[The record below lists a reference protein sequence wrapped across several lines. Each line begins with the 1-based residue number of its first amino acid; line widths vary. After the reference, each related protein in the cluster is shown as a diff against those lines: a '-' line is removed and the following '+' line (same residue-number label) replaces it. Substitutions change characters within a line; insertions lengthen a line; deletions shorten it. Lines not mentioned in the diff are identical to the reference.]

1 MKIDLCAATKFVTCI
16 QIELSRSEVAMA
28 IDAWVASQGVTIR
41 GPRTI
46 TVGGKLCRRGRIYV
60 DPSGEVS
67 TKTHVISGRGV

>member
-1 MKIDLCAATKFVTCI
+1 MKIDLGAATKYGQGVH
-16 QIELSRSEVAMA
+16 IELSRDEVAMA

-46 TVGGKLCRRGRIYV
+46 TVGGKLCRRGKIYV

-67 TKTHVISGRGV
+67 TKTHVISSRGV